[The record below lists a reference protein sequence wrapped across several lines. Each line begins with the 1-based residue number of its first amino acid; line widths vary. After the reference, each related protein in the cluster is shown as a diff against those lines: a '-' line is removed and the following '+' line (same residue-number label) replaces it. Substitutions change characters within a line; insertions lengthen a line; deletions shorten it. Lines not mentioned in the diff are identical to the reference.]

1 MKARCKLTAL
11 MLMLSLFAIGTK
23 AQDYPSGIDVSYFQD
38 SIKWADVAKHPH
50 IKFVYIRSSEGASVQ
65 DIRYKI
71 NISDAKKAGLLVGSY
86 HIYSN
91 YSTVINQMK
100 VIRKL
105 ITKDKQDLIPMLDIE
120 DKSEKGPSYDPK
132 MECVD
137 SMLILMEQEYG
148 VKPIIYTSYNIYKM
162 FFQDIKYKKY
172 HFYIAKYNNT
182 PPDMAY
188 TLWQYTEKGRCSG
201 IEKRV
206 DFCCFNPKYNID
218 NIKMP
223 ASAKKASAPTKK

>member
-1 MKARCKLTAL
+1 MKTRCNLTAL
-11 MLMLSLFAIGTK
+11 MLMLSLFAIGAKT
-23 AQDYPSGIDVSYFQD
+23 QDRTCGIDVSYFQD

-50 IKFVYIRSSEGASVQ
+50 IKFAYIRASEGTTIQ
-65 DIRYKI
+65 DIRYNT

-91 YSTVINQMK
+91 HSTVINQMR

-105 ITKDKQDLIPMLDIE
+105 IKKNKQDLIPMLDIE
-120 DKSEKGPSYDPK
+120 DKSEKGQSHDPK

-137 SMLILMEQEYG
+137 SMLILMEQEFG
-148 VKPIIYTSYNIYKM
+148 VKPIIYTSYNIYNK
-162 FFQDIKYKKY
+162 FFSDIKYKKY

-188 TLWQYTEKGRCSG
+188 TLWQYTEKGRCDG
-201 IEKRV
+201 IKKHV
-206 DFCCFNPKYNID
+206 DFCRFNSKYNLD

-223 ASAKKASAPTKK
+223 ASAKKASVPTKK